1 MAHLLIGQSVY
12 SRPLIKESGGG
23 IVAVDPALEDATTF
37 AVSPDD
43 RYIVTNPAQVPPH

>member
-1 MAHLLIGQSVY
+1 MAHLLIGHSVY
-12 SRPLIKESGGG
+12 SRPLAKESGGAV
-23 IVAVDPALEDATTF
+23 VAVDPALEDATTF